1 MSVSNEGCAAED
13 MFGRGAASV
22 PSTCG
27 KVAQAMVG
35 GMPALVI
42 NSIDPF

>member
-1 MSVSNEGCAAED
+1 MSNEDGISEH
-13 MFGRGAASV
+13 MFAGGAASV
-22 PSTCG
+22 PGACG
-27 KVAQAMVG
+27 KAAQVMVG